1 MELTRAHILGHVEY
15 SRKFCGVA
23 RMTSPLDWEN
33 TDPHWLEDVWQ
44 GRFTLEWLSHA
55 ELPFDDVKH
64 VPVKESTP
72 GFRAISCYDGTQ
84 ISRGSA
90 WELLRAY
97 SAEERRRQL

>member
-1 MELTRAHILGHVEY
+1 MLMDVR

-23 RMTSPLDWEN
+23 RMTSPLDWIN
-33 TDPHWLEDVWQ
+33 TDPHWLEDAWQ
-44 GRFTLEWLSHA
+44 GRFTLNWLSHT
-55 ELPFDDVKH
+55 ELSFDRVKH

-72 GFRAISCYDGTQ
+72 GFRAVACYDGTE

-97 SAEERRRQL
+97 SSEERAWRAHAISP